1 MTVFGQKPLASLS
14 STLLARKGTARPA
27 MRPQGFSGFGAPPG
41 PHDDLGWNDMGH
53 TDEELAAQGF
63 THHQQQPYPEQAYP
77 AEQPYPAPPTVPP
90 VLRQRE
96 ALQEEFESPEA
107 YEPQVPRAY
116 QPAQDYEGEDED
128 EDEEGEEDEYGD
140 EDEEGEEESGG
151 AYADLGRAA
160 NPIRPPL
167 DPMATPIDALPM
179 PVEAMP
185 APTPMP
191 MPMPMPVQAA
201 PIPVEARP
209 APVEPRPVWVE
220 PTPAPVEPTFAPVEA
235 RIEPRPVSIA
245 TAKRIAK
252 EAHAKGNK
260 AAFTLRLDQ
269 DRHLRLRLASALH
282 NVSAQVLVTAALD
295 HFLQSLP
302 EVDELARQLP
312 PQAGR

>member
-1 MTVFGQKPLASLS
+1 MSVFGQKPLASLS

-27 MRPQGFSGFGAPPG
+27 MRPQGFGGFGSPPG
-41 PHDDLGWNDMGH
+41 QHDDLGWNDMGH

-63 THHQQQPYPEQAYP
+63 THHQQPYPEQAYP

-96 ALQEEFESPEA
+96 ALQEEFESPTA

-116 QPAQDYEGEDED
+116 EPEQDHEGEDE
-128 EDEEGEEDEYGD
+128 EEDEGAYEYEGED

-167 DPMATPIDALPM
+167 EPM

-185 APTPMP
+185 AP
-191 MPMPMPVQAA
+191 MPVEAMPA
-201 PIPVEARP
+201 PVEARP
-209 APVEPRPVWVE
+209 APIEPKPVWVAPTPILAEPRPAPVEARVEPRVELRVEPRPVSV
-220 PTPAPVEPTFAPVEA
+220 
-235 RIEPRPVSIA
+235 A

-252 EAHAKGNK
+252 ETHAKGNK

-282 NVSAQVLVTAALD
+282 NVSAQVLVTEALD
-295 HFLQSLP
+295 HFLRSLP
-302 EVDELARQLP
+302 EVDDLARQLP